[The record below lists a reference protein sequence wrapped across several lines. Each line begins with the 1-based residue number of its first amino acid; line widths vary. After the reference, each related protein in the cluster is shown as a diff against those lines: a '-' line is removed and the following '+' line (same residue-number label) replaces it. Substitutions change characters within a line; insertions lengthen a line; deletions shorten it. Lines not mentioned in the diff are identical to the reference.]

1 MSQIC
6 YRSFC
11 LSGWVDGLTSG
22 SGSGNRTRG
31 IKGVDLDVLIL
42 RVTTYR
48 YKLGSCNIKLAG

>member
-1 MSQIC
+1 MDTSGKIMSQIC
-6 YRSFC
+6 YGSFC

-42 RVTTYR
+42 TELEPTDI
-48 YKLGSCNIKLAG
+48 N

>member
-6 YRSFC
+6 YGSFC

-42 RVTTYR
+42 TELEPTDI
-48 YKLGSCNIKLAG
+48 N